1 MLPVLMKE
9 YFPSVS
15 TKESD
20 QIWTRIR
27 HSNLSIDEQTE
38 LTRCGENCKA
48 FLVKARKWEKERAE
62 YFASLG

>member
-20 QIWTRIR
+20 QIWTRLR
-27 HSNLSIDEQTE
+27 HSNLSIDERTE
-38 LTRCGENCKA
+38 LHRCGENCHA
-48 FLVKARKWEKERAE
+48 FIVKAREWEKERAE
-62 YFASLG
+62 YFDSLG